1 MTYDEFRAAFMRAL
15 RESGLPGMG
24 SAEET
29 LDMRTLDRTLQVRV
43 EPVGGQRTEPFYAT
57 ATISWRWSAL
67 QTTRGIFREEDTLRE
82 LLGHDEDV
90 DTERPSLRV
99 DIHLAASTMVGKPVP
114 MPTKQKWADWA
125 REALGRLEGGEALL
139 PEEDVQETEDGRLC
153 VLAWK
158 GDPRVEADCSP
169 SGEVR
174 LHAVRLEA
182 FQMLELPRLWDDSTR
197 EPDDM
202 PDAHLDAMFARVKAS
217 LFAWM
222 DALDHLGR

>member
-29 LDMRTLDRTLQVRV
+29 LDLRTLDRTLQVRV

-125 REALGRLEGGEALL
+125 REALGGWRGARRSSPKRMCRRPRMVASASSRGK
-139 PEEDVQETEDGRLC
+139 ETHASKRTAHPPAKCGCMRFGSRPFRCSNSLGC
-153 VLAWK
+153 GMTRPASRTTC
-158 GDPRVEADCSP
+158 PTRISTRCSP
-169 SGEVR
+169 G
-174 LHAVRLEA
+174 
-182 FQMLELPRLWDDSTR
+182 
-197 EPDDM
+197 
-202 PDAHLDAMFARVKAS
+202 
-217 LFAWM
+217 
-222 DALDHLGR
+222 